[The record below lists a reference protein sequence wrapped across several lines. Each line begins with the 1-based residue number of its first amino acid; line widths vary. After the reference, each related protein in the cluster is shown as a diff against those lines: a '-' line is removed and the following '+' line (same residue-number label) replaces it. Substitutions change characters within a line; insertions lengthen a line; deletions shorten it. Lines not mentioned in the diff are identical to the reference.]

1 MPLQNFLGLPQNT
14 GEGGIKAIIYT
25 DNGIAA
31 FQGFENV
38 ESVSA
43 LIRND
48 LLSAGFVIN
57 NEKSDLNPKRK
68 GKWLGVR
75 RDSFTGKNYKIFR
88 GYKQVFVSRVFDPK
102 AIVKGSRT
110 TFFYAFG
117 IRPITSSF
125 Y

>member
-1 MPLQNFLGLPQNT
+1 MPLQNFLGPPQNT

-57 NEKSDLNPKRK
+57 NEKSDLNPKTK

-75 RDSFTGKNYKIFR
+75 RDTTELTFTVPLEKITKFLEDINK
-88 GYKQVFVSRVFDPK
+88 YLYQEFLTPKQLSKV
-102 AIVKGSRT
+102 AGQL
-110 TFFYAFG
+110 
-117 IRPITSSF
+117 SSMHLA
-125 Y
+125 

>member
-1 MPLQNFLGLPQNT
+1 MLCLCKISWALNKTLEG
-14 GEGGIKAIIYT
+14 GGIKAIIYT

-43 LIRND
+43 IIRND

-57 NEKSDLNPKRK
+57 NEKSDLNPKTK

-75 RDSFTGKNYKIFR
+75 RDTRELTFTVPLEKITKFLR
-88 GYKQVFVSRVFDPK
+88 
-102 AIVKGSRT
+102 I
-110 TFFYAFG
+110 
-117 IRPITSSF
+117 
-125 Y
+125 